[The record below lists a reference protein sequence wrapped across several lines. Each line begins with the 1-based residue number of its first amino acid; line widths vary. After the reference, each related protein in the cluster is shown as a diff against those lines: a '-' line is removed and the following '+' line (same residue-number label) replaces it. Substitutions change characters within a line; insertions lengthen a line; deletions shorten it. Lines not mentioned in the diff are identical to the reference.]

1 MDISA
6 SPSPA
11 GHLASTASIR
21 PRPSAE
27 MLSAKALALRASVIA
42 MIKRVRVGY
51 LLQGLGAAD
60 IFATLFFSELRLRP
74 DDPEWDD
81 RDRFLLSTAH
91 NTALLYAT
99 LAHAGYFPLE
109 DLETYTKD
117 GSALEVNASERMGR
131 MVEAT
136 CGSLGQGLSVAV
148 GMAMALRR
156 RGSGARVYVVLG
168 DGELQEGQVWE
179 AALSAGHFGL
189 DNLCMI
195 IDRNFLQVEGHTDK
209 VLHLDPIPAKFSA
222 FGWHAEE
229 IDGNDRN
236 ALVDVFARARAAKHK
251 PYLISAVTK
260 PGAGIPFFEGQMS
273 HVALLSH
280 EDADRA
286 QAYLQG
292 LSR

>member
-1 MDISA
+1 
-6 SPSPA
+6 
-11 GHLASTASIR
+11 
-21 PRPSAE
+21 
-27 MLSAKALALRASVIA
+27 
-42 MIKRVRVGY
+42 
-51 LLQGLGAAD
+51 
-60 IFATLFFSELRLRP
+60 
-74 DDPEWDD
+74 
-81 RDRFLLSTAH
+81 
-91 NTALLYAT
+91 

-109 DLETYTKD
+109 NLETYTQD
-117 GSALEVNASERMGR
+117 GSALEVNASERMGK
-131 MVEAT
+131 MIEAT

-148 GMAMALRR
+148 GMALALRR
-156 RGSGARVYVVLG
+156 RGSPARVYVVLG

-229 IDGNDRN
+229 VDGNDRS

-251 PYLISAVTK
+251 PYLVSAVTK
-260 PGAGIPFFEGQMS
+260 PGAGVPFLEGQMS
-273 HVALLSH
+273 HVALLSA

-286 QAYLQG
+286 LAYLQG
-292 LSR
+292 TGR

>member
-1 MDISA
+1 MDITT
-6 SPSPA
+6 PSRAEP
-11 GHLASTASIR
+11 LSTTELIR
-21 PRPSAE
+21 PRPSAQV
-27 MLSAKALALRASVIA
+27 LSAKALALRASVVA
-42 MIKRVRVGY
+42 MVKRVRVGY

-60 IFATLFFSELRLRP
+60 IFATLFFSELRLRA
-74 DDPEWDD
+74 DDPEWEE

-91 NTALLYAT
+91 NTALLYST
-99 LAHAGYFPLE
+99 LAHAGYFPVE
-109 DLETYTKD
+109 KLETYTQD

-148 GMAMALRR
+148 GMALALRR
-156 RGSGARVYVVLG
+156 RGSAARVYVVLG

-195 IDRNFLQVEGHTDK
+195 IDRNYLQVEGHTDK
-209 VLHLDPIPAKFSA
+209 VLQLDPIAAKFSA

-229 IDGNDRN
+229 VDGNSRD
-236 ALVDVFARARAAKHK
+236 ALTEAFTRARAAQHK
-251 PYLISAVTK
+251 PYLISAMTK

-273 HVALLSH
+273 HVALLSA

-286 QAYLQG
+286 QAYLRGMSQ
-292 LSR
+292 

>member
-1 MDISA
+1 MA
-6 SPSPA
+6 
-11 GHLASTASIR
+11 TAT
-21 PRPSAE
+21 SAE
-27 MLSAKALALRASVIA
+27 LLSAKALALRTSVVA

-60 IFATLFFSELRLRP
+60 IFATLFFSEMRLQP
-74 DDPEWDD
+74 ANPEWLD

-91 NTALLYAT
+91 NTAIFYST

-109 DLETYTKD
+109 NLASYTQD
-117 GSALEVNASERMGR
+117 GSPLEVNASERVGK

-148 GMAMALRR
+148 GMALALRR
-156 RGSGARVYVVLG
+156 RGSAARVYVLLG

-209 VLHLDPIPAKFSA
+209 VLHLDPIPDKFSA
-222 FGWHAEE
+222 FGWQAEE
-229 IDGNDRN
+229 VDGNDRT
-236 ALVDVFARARAAKHK
+236 ALVDAFARARATKHK

-260 PGAGIPFFEGQMS
+260 PGAGVPFFEGQMS
-273 HVALLSH
+273 HVALLSP
-280 EDADRA
+280 EDAERA
-286 QAYLQG
+286 HAYLSG
-292 LSR
+292 ASR

>member
-1 MDISA
+1 MDITTS
-6 SPSPA
+6 
-11 GHLASTASIR
+11 
-21 PRPSAE
+21 PSAE

-42 MIKRVRVGY
+42 MVKRVRVGY

-74 DDPEWDD
+74 DDPEWDG

-91 NTALLYAT
+91 NTALFYST

-109 DLETYTKD
+109 KLESYTHD
-117 GSALEVNASERMGR
+117 GSALEVNASERVGR

-148 GMAMALRR
+148 GMALALRR
-156 RGSGARVYVVLG
+156 RGSAARVYVVLG

-179 AALSAGHFGL
+179 AALSAGHFRL

-209 VLHLDPIPAKFSA
+209 VLHLEPIPAKFSA

-229 IDGNDRN
+229 VDGNNRD
-236 ALVDVFARARAAKHK
+236 ALVDAFARARAAKHK

-273 HVALLSH
+273 HVALLSP

-286 QAYLQG
+286 LAYLQG
-292 LSR
+292 ASR

>member
-1 MDISA
+1 MDITA
-6 SPSPA
+6 SPA
-11 GHLASTASIR
+11 
-21 PRPSAE
+21 AE
-27 MLSAKALALRASVIA
+27 MLSAKALALRASVVA
-42 MIKRVRVGY
+42 MVKRVRVGY

-60 IFATLFFSELRLRP
+60 IFATLFFSELRVRP
-74 DDPEWDD
+74 DDPEWYG

-91 NTALLYAT
+91 NTALLYST

-109 DLETYTKD
+109 KLETYTQD

-148 GMAMALRR
+148 GMALALRR
-156 RGSGARVYVVLG
+156 RGSAARVYVVVG

-179 AALSAGHFGL
+179 AALSASHFGL

-229 IDGNDRN
+229 VDGNDRD
-236 ALVDVFARARAAKHK
+236 ALVQAFARARATKHK
-251 PYLISAVTK
+251 PYVISAVTK
-260 PGAGIPFFEGQMS
+260 PGAGVPFLEGQMS
-273 HVALLSH
+273 HVALLSP

-286 QAYLQG
+286 LAYLQG
-292 LSR
+292 MSR